1 MQSLQNK
8 EPMKY
13 YKIYTSLAIL
23 TIIFMSYRGYKS
35 YSKKKVISDAVES
48 NQPLDDGTVKIDT
61 EVSKDVNLHST
72 QAVTGEFQETIS
84 LIGEVMPD
92 PDRVTKISARIP
104 GRVSD
109 VRFIEGTRVKK
120 GHVLVVIESPEAAR
134 SKSKYLST
142 LSRVNAI
149 ERNAKRIRELVV
161 LKLAAEQEAI
171 NAESEL
177 KIQEAE
183 LIADKGNL
191 LALGIPVP
199 DTTNSSTGG
208 ENSGRIEILS
218 PLDGIIL
225 SREIVKGSQVD
236 AITSL
241 ATVGNLDSVWFMV
254 KLFEKDLGKV
264 AEGDFAK
271 VKLNPY
277 PKEEFEGRL
286 LYIGNQIDVGS
297 RTVSGRIVIK
307 NKNHFAKIGLFGTAE
322 LYTSDYNV
330 LAVPVDAI
338 ANMKEKDFVFVEEKP
353 GEYRVREVKLGRRNS
368 SQIEVLSGLAAG
380 EYIVDKGIFTL
391 KSKFLKS
398 TFGE

>member
-1 MQSLQNK
+1 
-8 EPMKY
+8 MKY
-13 YKIYTSLAIL
+13 YRLLSIITILAIL
-23 TIIFMSYRGYKS
+23 VAS
-35 YSKKKVISDAVES
+35 YSVYKYFSKK
-48 NQPLDDGTVKIDT
+48 QPTVKVTEETPSENGVIKIDS

-72 QAVTGEFQETIS
+72 QVSTGEFQEAIS
-84 LIGEVMPD
+84 LIGEVVAD

-104 GRVSD
+104 GRVTE
-109 VRFIEGTRVKK
+109 VRFIEGARVKK
-120 GHVLVVIESPEAAR
+120 GQVLIVLESPEAAR

-142 LSRVNAI
+142 LSRVNAV
-149 ERNAKRIRELVV
+149 ERNAKRIRELVN

-177 KIQEAE
+177 KVQESE
-183 LIADKGNL
+183 LRADKGNL

-199 DTTNSSTGG
+199 DTTNTNSGG
-208 ENSGRIEILS
+208 DNSGRIEILS

-241 ATVGNLDSVWFMV
+241 ATIGNLDSVWFMV

-264 AEGDFAK
+264 AEGDLAR

-286 LYIGNQIDVGS
+286 MYIGNQIDLGS
-297 RTVSGRIVIK
+297 RTVSGRIVLK
-307 NKNHFAKIGLFGTAE
+307 NKNNMAKIGLFGTAE

-330 LAVPVDAI
+330 LAVPIDAI
-338 ANMKEKDFVFVEEKP
+338 APMQGKDYVFVEEKP
-353 GEYRVREVKLGRRNS
+353 GEYKAREVKLGRKNS
-368 SQIEVLSGLAAG
+368 TIVEVLSGLTTG
-380 EYIVDKGIFTL
+380 EYIVDQGIFTL

>member
-1 MQSLQNK
+1 
-8 EPMKY
+8 MKY
-13 YKIYTSLAIL
+13 YRLLSIITILAIL
-23 TIIFMSYRGYKS
+23 VAS
-35 YSKKKVISDAVES
+35 YSVYKYFSKK
-48 NQPLDDGTVKIDT
+48 QPTVKVTEETPSENGVIKIDS

-72 QAVTGEFQETIS
+72 QVSTGEFQEAIS
-84 LIGEVMPD
+84 LIGEVVAD

-104 GRVSD
+104 GRVTE
-109 VRFIEGTRVKK
+109 VRFIEGVRVKK
-120 GHVLVVIESPEAAR
+120 GQVLIVLESPEAAR

-142 LSRVNAI
+142 LSRVNAV
-149 ERNAKRIRELVV
+149 ERNAKRIRELVN

-177 KIQEAE
+177 KVQESE
-183 LIADKGNL
+183 LRADKGNL

-199 DTTNSSTGG
+199 DTTNANSGG
-208 ENSGRIEILS
+208 DNSGRIEILS

-241 ATVGNLDSVWFMV
+241 ATIGNLDSVWFMV

-264 AEGDFAK
+264 AEGDLAR

-277 PKEEFEGRL
+277 PNEEFEGRL
-286 LYIGNQIDVGS
+286 MYIGNQIDLGS
-297 RTVSGRIVIK
+297 RTVSGRIVLK
-307 NKNHFAKIGLFGTAE
+307 NKNNMAKIGLFGTAE

-338 ANMKEKDFVFVEEKP
+338 APMQGKDYVFVEEKP
-353 GEYRVREVKLGRRNS
+353 GEYKAREVKLGRKNS
-368 SQIEVLSGLAAG
+368 TIVEVLSGLTTG
-380 EYIVDKGIFTL
+380 EYIVDQGIFTL

>member
-1 MQSLQNK
+1 
-8 EPMKY
+8 MKY
-13 YKIYTSLAIL
+13 YRLLSIITILAIL
-23 TIIFMSYRGYKS
+23 VAS
-35 YSKKKVISDAVES
+35 YSVYKYFSKK
-48 NQPLDDGTVKIDT
+48 QPTVKVTEETPSENGVIKIDS

-72 QAVTGEFQETIS
+72 QVSTGEFQEAIS
-84 LIGEVMPD
+84 LIGEVVAD

-104 GRVSD
+104 GRVTE
-109 VRFIEGTRVKK
+109 VRFIEGARVKK
-120 GHVLVVIESPEAAR
+120 GQVLIVLESPEAAR

-142 LSRVNAI
+142 LSRVNAV
-149 ERNAKRIRELVV
+149 ERNAKRIRELVN

-177 KIQEAE
+177 KVQESE
-183 LIADKGNL
+183 LRADKGNL

-199 DTTNSSTGG
+199 DTTNANSGG
-208 ENSGRIEILS
+208 DNSGRIEILS

-241 ATVGNLDSVWFMV
+241 ATIGNLDSVWFMV

-264 AEGDFAK
+264 AEGDLAR

-277 PKEEFEGRL
+277 PNEEFEGRL
-286 LYIGNQIDVGS
+286 MYIGNQIDLGS
-297 RTVSGRIVIK
+297 RTVSGRIVLK
-307 NKNHFAKIGLFGTAE
+307 NKNNMAKIGLFGTAE

-330 LAVPVDAI
+330 LVVPVDAI
-338 ANMKEKDFVFVEEKP
+338 APMQGKDYVFVEEKP
-353 GEYRVREVKLGRRNS
+353 GEYKAREVKLGRKNS
-368 SQIEVLSGLAAG
+368 TIVEVLSGLTTG
-380 EYIVDKGIFTL
+380 EYIVDQGIFTL

>member
-1 MQSLQNK
+1 
-8 EPMKY
+8 MKY
-13 YKIYTSLAIL
+13 YKLLLTLTIFAIL
-23 TIIFMSYRGYKS
+23 FTSYTMYK
-35 YSKKKVISDAVES
+35 YFSKKQPAVKVTEETPAE
-48 NQPLDDGTVKIDT
+48 DGVIKIDS

-72 QAVTGEFQETIS
+72 QVSTGEFQEAIS
-84 LIGEVMPD
+84 LIGEVMAD

-104 GRVSD
+104 GRVTE
-109 VRFIEGTRVKK
+109 VRFIEGVRVKK
-120 GHVLVVIESPEAAR
+120 GQVLIILESPEAAR

-142 LSRVNAI
+142 LSRVNAV
-149 ERNAKRIRELVV
+149 ERNAKRIRELVN

-177 KIQEAE
+177 KVQESE
-183 LIADKGNL
+183 LRADKGNL

-199 DTTNSSTGG
+199 DTTNANSGG
-208 ENSGRIEILS
+208 DNSGRIEILS

-241 ATVGNLDSVWFMV
+241 ATIGNLDSVWFMV

-264 AEGDFAK
+264 AEGDFAR

-286 LYIGNQIDVGS
+286 MYIGNQIDLGS
-297 RTVSGRIVIK
+297 RTVSGRIVLK
-307 NKNHFAKIGLFGTAE
+307 NKNNMAKIGLFGTAE

-330 LAVPVDAI
+330 LAVPIDAI
-338 ANMKEKDFVFVEEKP
+338 APMQGKDYVFVEEKP
-353 GEYRVREVKLGRRNS
+353 GEYKAREVKLGRRNS
-368 SQIEVLSGLAAG
+368 TIVEVLSGLTAG
-380 EYIVDKGIFTL
+380 EYIVDQGIFTL

>member
-1 MQSLQNK
+1 
-8 EPMKY
+8 MKY
-13 YKIYTSLAIL
+13 YRLLSIITILAIL
-23 TIIFMSYRGYKS
+23 VAS
-35 YSKKKVISDAVES
+35 YSVYKYFSKK
-48 NQPLDDGTVKIDT
+48 QPTVKVTEETPSENGVIKIDS

-72 QAVTGEFQETIS
+72 QVSTGEFQEAIS
-84 LIGEVMPD
+84 LIGEVVAD

-104 GRVSD
+104 GRVTE
-109 VRFIEGTRVKK
+109 VRFIEGVRVKK
-120 GHVLVVIESPEAAR
+120 GQVLIVLESPEAAR

-142 LSRVNAI
+142 LSRVNAV
-149 ERNAKRIRELVV
+149 ERNAKRIRELVN

-177 KIQEAE
+177 KVQESE
-183 LIADKGNL
+183 LRADKGNL

-199 DTTNSSTGG
+199 DTTNANSGG
-208 ENSGRIEILS
+208 DNSGRIEILS

-241 ATVGNLDSVWFMV
+241 ATIGNLDSVWFMV

-264 AEGDFAK
+264 AEGDLAR

-277 PKEEFEGRL
+277 PNEEFEGRL
-286 LYIGNQIDVGS
+286 MYIGNQIDLGS
-297 RTVSGRIVIK
+297 RTVSGRIVLK
-307 NKNHFAKIGLFGTAE
+307 NKNNMAKIGLFGTAE

-330 LAVPVDAI
+330 LAVPIDAI
-338 ANMKEKDFVFVEEKP
+338 APMQGKDYVFVEEKP
-353 GEYRVREVKLGRRNS
+353 GEYKAREVKLGRKNS
-368 SQIEVLSGLAAG
+368 TIVEVLSGLTTG
-380 EYIVDKGIFTL
+380 EYIVDQGIFTL

>member
-1 MQSLQNK
+1 V
-8 EPMKY
+8 
-13 YKIYTSLAIL
+13 LA
-23 TIIFMSYRGYKS
+23 
-35 YSKKKVISDAVES
+35 
-48 NQPLDDGTVKIDT
+48 
-61 EVSKDVNLHST
+61 
-72 QAVTGEFQETIS
+72 
-84 LIGEVMPD
+84 
-92 PDRVTKISARIP
+92 
-104 GRVSD
+104 
-109 VRFIEGTRVKK
+109 
-120 GHVLVVIESPEAAR
+120 VIESPEAAR

-142 LSRVNAI
+142 LSRVTAVQ
-149 ERNAKRIRELVV
+149 RNAKRIRELVV

-171 NAESEL
+171 NAESEF

-183 LIADKGNL
+183 LRADKGNL

-199 DTTNSSTGG
+199 DTNDVGNVNDGSG

-236 AITSL
+236 AITNL
-241 ATVGNLDSVWFMV
+241 ATVGNLDSVWFIA

-286 LYIGNQIDVGS
+286 VYIGNQIDIGS

-330 LAVPVDAI
+330 LAVPTDAI
-338 ANMKEKDFVFVEEKP
+338 AVMEGKDFVFIEEKP
-353 GEYRVREVKLGRRNS
+353 GEYRAREVRLGRRNS
-368 SQIEVLSGLAAG
+368 SLVEILSGLTAG
-380 EYIVDKGIFTL
+380 EYIVDNGTFTL

>member
-1 MQSLQNK
+1 M
-8 EPMKY
+8 
-13 YKIYTSLAIL
+13 A
-23 TIIFMSYRGYKS
+23 
-35 YSKKKVISDAVES
+35 
-48 NQPLDDGTVKIDT
+48 
-61 EVSKDVNLHST
+61 
-72 QAVTGEFQETIS
+72 
-84 LIGEVMPD
+84 D

-104 GRVSD
+104 GRVTE
-109 VRFIEGTRVKK
+109 VRFIEGVRVKK
-120 GHVLVVIESPEAAR
+120 GQVLIILESPEAAR

-142 LSRVNAI
+142 LSRVNAV
-149 ERNAKRIRELVV
+149 ERNAKRIRELVN

-177 KIQEAE
+177 KVQESE
-183 LIADKGNL
+183 LRADKGNL

-199 DTTNSSTGG
+199 DTTNANSGG
-208 ENSGRIEILS
+208 DNSGRIEILS

-241 ATVGNLDSVWFMV
+241 ATIGNLDSVWFMV

-264 AEGDFAK
+264 AEGDFAR

-286 LYIGNQIDVGS
+286 MYIGNQIDLGS
-297 RTVSGRIVIK
+297 RTVSGRIVLK
-307 NKNHFAKIGLFGTAE
+307 NKNNMAKIGLFGTAE

-330 LAVPVDAI
+330 LAVPIDAI
-338 ANMKEKDFVFVEEKP
+338 APMQGKDYVFVEEKP
-353 GEYRVREVKLGRRNS
+353 GEYKAREVKLGRRNS
-368 SQIEVLSGLAAG
+368 TIVEVLSGLTAG
-380 EYIVDKGIFTL
+380 EYIVDQGIFTL

>member
-1 MQSLQNK
+1 
-8 EPMKY
+8 MKY
-13 YKIYTSLAIL
+13 YKIYTILAIL
-23 TIIFMSYRGYKS
+23 ALVFTSYRAYK
-35 YSKKKVISDAVES
+35 YFSKKKSTTEAVES
-48 NQPLDDGTVKIDT
+48 NQPLEDGTIKIDT

-72 QAVTGEFQETIS
+72 QVATGEFQETIS
-84 LIGEVMPD
+84 LIGEVMAD

-109 VRFIEGTRVKK
+109 VRFIEGARVKK
-120 GHVLVVIESPEAAR
+120 GQVLAIIESPEAAR

-142 LSRVNAI
+142 LSRVNAV

-183 LIADKGNL
+183 LRADKGNL

-199 DTTNSSTGG
+199 DASNASGVNSSG

-307 NKNHFAKIGLFGTAE
+307 NKSHFAKIGLFGTAE

-330 LAVPVDAI
+330 LAVPIDSI
-338 ANMKEKDFVFVEEKP
+338 ATMEGKDFVFIEEKP
-353 GEYRVREVKLGRRNS
+353 GEYKAREVKLGRRNS
-368 SQIEVLSGLAAG
+368 SQVEVLSGLSSG

>member
-1 MQSLQNK
+1 
-8 EPMKY
+8 MKY
-13 YKIYTSLAIL
+13 YKIYTILAIL
-23 TIIFMSYRGYKS
+23 AIAFTSYRAYK
-35 YSKKKVISDAVES
+35 YFTKKKSAPEAVES
-48 NQPLDDGTVKIDT
+48 SKPLDDGTIKVDS

-72 QAVTGEFQETIS
+72 QVNTGEFQETIS
-84 LIGEVMPD
+84 LIGEVIAD

-109 VRFIEGTRVKK
+109 VRFIEGVRVKK
-120 GHVLVVIESPEAAR
+120 GQVLVTLESPEAAR

-142 LSRVNAI
+142 LSRVNAV
-149 ERNAKRIRELVV
+149 ERNAKRIRELVN

-177 KIQEAE
+177 RVQESE
-183 LIADKGNL
+183 LRADKGNL

-199 DTTNSSTGG
+199 DTTGVNSAGD
-208 ENSGRIEILS
+208 NSGRIEILS
-218 PLDGIIL
+218 PIDGIIL
-225 SREIVKGSQVD
+225 SREIAKGSQVD

-241 ATVGNLDSVWFMV
+241 ATIGNLDSVWFMV

-264 AEGDFAK
+264 AEGDLAK

-286 LYIGNQIDVGS
+286 MYIGNQIDLGS

-307 NKNHFAKIGLFGTAE
+307 NKNHMAKIGLFGTAE

-330 LAVPVDAI
+330 LAVPIDAI
-338 ANMKEKDFVFVEEKP
+338 APMQGKDYVFVEEKP
-353 GEYRVREVKLGRRNS
+353 GEYKAREVKLGRRNS
-368 SQIEVLSGLAAG
+368 SIVEVLSGLTVG
-380 EYIVDKGIFTL
+380 EYIVDTGIFTL
-391 KSKFLKS
+391 KSTFLKS